1 MNPVKAFS
9 VSAILMAG
17 SLCIS
22 IAHAADTT
30 AKAGLHKAVDA
41 AQKWQ
46 RDAALTNVST
56 WQANPDGTAPKWSY
70 MFHSPKAKM
79 AYSVDVK
86 GDKVVQTMEV
96 RPHITDPVGDFVDSD
111 KAMQEAK
118 KNGIKGKPAMSLIV
132 MGQATKNPGVF
143 WSVVSSGA
151 SSMLS
156 VVIEGRSGK
165 FSYKQET
172 KL

>member
-1 MNPVKAFS
+1 
-9 VSAILMAG
+9 
-17 SLCIS
+17 
-22 IAHAADTT
+22 
-30 AKAGLHKAVDA
+30 
-41 AQKWQ
+41 
-46 RDAALTNVST
+46 
-56 WQANPDGTAPKWSY
+56 